1 MSFSTTGT
9 ATACCIALPGRTA
22 VTDSMY
28 DAILRCARHCE
39 LKPSCGL
46 LGRQAFQRTY
56 RREVTSSELGTRPP
70 LFPWC
75 WRYMY
80 LSGAMNSG
88 LRALPK
94 MRIGLKLAELEGT
107 QDHHLPGGGVGALRW
122 LSICR
127 E

>member
-1 MSFSTTGT
+1 
-9 ATACCIALPGRTA
+9 
-22 VTDSMY
+22 
-28 DAILRCARHCE
+28 
-39 LKPSCGL
+39 
-46 LGRQAFQRTY
+46 
-56 RREVTSSELGTRPP
+56 
-70 LFPWC
+70 
-75 WRYMY
+75 
-80 LSGAMNSG
+80 MNSG